1 MCSYRAHSSV
11 KNLLKFTRKS
21 LWNLL
26 ENYFEI
32 YLKIT
37 WKLLGN
43 LLENYFGIYSKI
55 TCKFTRKL
63 LGNLLENYLGIY
75 WKITWEFTR
84 KLLENLLENYLQI
97 YSKLIVRRLC
107 HVTFTKGHFLQYVST
122 VHAVLHMPINGH
134 ACVIFRM
141 DECIVEVMFVS
152 YGHTTLDIP
161 DPIRTPKSSRVG
173 LT

>member
-11 KNLLKFTRKS
+11 KTLL
-21 LWNLL
+21 
-26 ENYFEI
+26 
-32 YLKIT
+32 
-37 WKLLGN
+37 
-43 LLENYFGIYSKI
+43 
-55 TCKFTRKL
+55 KFTRKL
-63 LGNLLENYLGIY
+63 LGNLLENYLEIY

-84 KLLENLLENYLQI
+84 KLLGNLLENYSRIYSKILWNLLENYLQI
-97 YSKLIVRRLC
+97 YSKLTVRKLC
-107 HVTFTKGHFLQYVST
+107 NGTLTKGHFLQYVST
-122 VHAVLHMPINGH
+122 VHAVPHMPINGH

-141 DECIVEVMFVS
+141 HECIVEVMFVS